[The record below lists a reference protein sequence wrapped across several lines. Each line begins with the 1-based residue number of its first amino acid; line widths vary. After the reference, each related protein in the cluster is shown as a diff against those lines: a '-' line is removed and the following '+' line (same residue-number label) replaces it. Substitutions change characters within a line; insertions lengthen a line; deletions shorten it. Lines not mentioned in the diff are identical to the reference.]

1 MNVIGHYCL
10 REHVNGVSGSSVEN
24 AAGDDR
30 DIIVAH
36 DSLASPCM
44 PCDVRKQAE
53 PAMPGLSHR
62 SSGWTDPGPM
72 ARGSRHPTSGW
83 TTPGTWPWVLHM
95 RHPGRP
101 TSGPLPG
108 APLPAQLLHQLL
120 HLRCRITAADQEG
133 EQAALAHGDR
143 KAVQLACPLHRH
155 GARLEVRIDALLV
168 ERPPHRVLGRA
179 ALHALREQIP
189 NQAGR
194 SPTADR
200 AHRGI
205 PLSEPAVVEQP

>member
-1 MNVIGHYCL
+1 MNVIGHHCL

-72 ARGSRHPTSGW
+72 ARGSGRRVRTPCEGPCCAHLSLSGW
-83 TTPGTWPWVLHM
+83 V
-95 RHPGRP
+95 
-101 TSGPLPG
+101 
-108 APLPAQLLHQLL
+108 
-120 HLRCRITAADQEG
+120 
-133 EQAALAHGDR
+133 
-143 KAVQLACPLHRH
+143 
-155 GARLEVRIDALLV
+155 
-168 ERPPHRVLGRA
+168 
-179 ALHALREQIP
+179 
-189 NQAGR
+189 N
-194 SPTADR
+194 
-200 AHRGI
+200 
-205 PLSEPAVVEQP
+205 PAVVPRGLRDRKSTRLNSSHANISY